1 MKHYFVTIFLI
12 FSSFFSF
19 TQVKNEKFIPA
30 SNQDCKLYDANYIEG
45 KTYEWQGSVKDN
57 FAHGF
62 GVLSVFIK
70 DTIYEKIEAQFIN
83 GIAEGKGEIERPD
96 KEIVIQGVFKDGL
109 INGPGKII
117 KQHGYEYVGNLINDV
132 AHGKGKIVYG
142 NGSSFEGTFRS
153 GVFWTGKYLNL
164 QDIEQFF
171 YRQEKVESLPP
182 INNYEPKLNTLLT
195 EYFDENW
202 NRCDKSIATYYRK
215 VTYKAPHK
223 PDGLIRDYFLNGTLQ
238 SEFKCLYIDYNDDY
252 MNFHDEGVVKYYYNS
267 GELASERNYNL
278 NNSYY
283 GSSISYYRNG
293 EIKNLVNYNLRGLK
307 QGPEFTYDNKG
318 NISGLSYYENG
329 ELWKERYFEIDENGF
344 WSSLHIEDFEK
355 NSDFWYQNVNS
366 SVFKDVLFLSHK
378 EKGDLYYRTK
388 EFDLDNEIA
397 YDLFAE
403 AKVDKNQELSLI
415 FGYLNNSNYS
425 SFNISAK
432 EVKILHY
439 EDGELVAGERFK
451 FKRKKGVNTY
461 NIRNFNDELKFLI
474 NNEEIYNCRLW
485 DFRGHEA
492 GVAVSGK
499 GFGFIKNFLVKM
511 WFNEE
516 QSEIL
521 EDIFLNN
528 LEEGLG
534 ENELEYWDGNGSG
547 FFLSKE
553 GYIATNQHVIE
564 GAKEIQVEYLSNGE
578 KKVFKAEVVISDKTS
593 DLAILEITDEKF
605 EMNHS
610 IPYNLD
616 FKIKD
621 IGSEVF
627 ALGYP
632 MADVLGDEIKYT
644 EGSISSKTGINGD
657 ISSYQISVPIQPGN
671 SGGPLFDANGN
682 VVGITSS
689 ILNREMFDS
698 ENVNYAIKVSYLK
711 NLIDVLPKTI
721 KANNSVVL
729 KKMSKTEKIK
739 ELKNFIPIIRVKL

>member
-1 MKHYFVTIFLI
+1 MIKVLASSFCIFLI
-12 FSSFFSF
+12 FISFS
-19 TQVKNEKFIPA
+19 QINNEKIISV
-30 SNQDCKLYDANYIEG
+30 SNQDCKVYDANYIEG
-45 KTYEWQGSVKDN
+45 KTYKWQGGVKDN
-57 FAHGF
+57 FANGL
-62 GVLSVFIK
+62 GVLSVFIG
-70 DTIYEKIEAQFIN
+70 DAIYEKIEAQFIN
-83 GIAEGKGEIERPD
+83 GVAEEKGKIERPEQ
-96 KEIVIQGVFKDGL
+96 EIIIQGVFKDGL

-132 AHGKGKIVYG
+132 AHGEGKMIYG
-142 NGSSFEGTFRS
+142 NGSSFEGVFNS
-153 GVFWTGKYLNL
+153 GRFWTGEYIDL
-164 QDIEQFF
+164 QDNKVLY
-171 YRQEKVESLPP
+171 YRQNRVETIPK
-182 INNYEPKLNTLLT
+182 IKNYVPKMKKTLT

-202 NRCDKSIATYYRK
+202 LRCDKSNASYYRK
-215 VTYKAPHK
+215 ISYQSQNK
-223 PDGLIRDYFLNGTLQ
+223 PIGLIRDYYIDGTLQ

-267 GELASERNYNL
+267 GELASEKNYNL
-278 NNSYY
+278 KNSYY

-293 EIKNLVNYNLRGLK
+293 EIKNYVNYNLRGFK
-307 QGPEFTYDNKG
+307 HGNESTYDKKG
-318 NISGLSYYENG
+318 NISGLSYYKNG
-329 ELWKERYFEIDENGF
+329 ELWKERYFVIENGL
-344 WSSLHIEDFEK
+344 WSSVHIEDFEK
-355 NSDFWYQNVNS
+355 NSEFWYENNKS
-366 SVFKDVLFLSHK
+366 SVFKDVLFLSLK
-378 EKGDLYYRTK
+378 DKDDMYYRTK
-388 EFDLDNEIA
+388 EFDLSNDIA
-397 YDLFAE
+397 CDLFAE

-415 FGYLNNSNYS
+415 FGYLNPSNYS

-432 EVKILHY
+432 GVRILHY
-439 EDGELVAGERFK
+439 EDGELVAGDQVK
-451 FKRKKGVNTY
+451 FKRKKGINTY
-461 NIRNFNDELKFLI
+461 GIRKFNEELKFFI
-474 NNEEIYNCRLW
+474 NKEEIYNCRLW

-499 GFGFIKNFLVKM
+499 GYGFIKDFSVVM
-511 WFNEE
+511 WFNQE
-516 QSEIL
+516 QSEML
-521 EDIFLNN
+521 EDIFLSNS
-528 LEEGLG
+528 EEGLG
-534 ENELEYWDGNGSG
+534 QNELENWNGNGSG

-578 KKVFKAEVVISDKTS
+578 KKVYKAEVVISDKTS

-605 EMNHS
+605 VMNHS
-610 IPYNLD
+610 IPYSLD

-671 SGGPLFDANGN
+671 SGGPLFDENGN

-698 ENVNYAIKVSYLK
+698 ENVNYAIKISYLK

-721 KANNSVVL
+721 KTNNSDGL
-729 KKMSKTEKIK
+729 KKMAKTEKIK

>member
-1 MKHYFVTIFLI
+1 MKKYIVTISLI

-19 TQVKNEKFIPA
+19 SQVKNEKIISV
-30 SNQDCKLYDANYIEG
+30 SNQDCKVYDANYVEG
-45 KTYEWQGSVKDN
+45 KTYKWQGSVKDN
-57 FAHGF
+57 FANGF

-83 GIAEGKGEIERPD
+83 GVAEGKGKIERPEQ
-96 KEIVIQGVFKDGL
+96 EIIIQGVFKDGL

-132 AHGKGKIVYG
+132 AHGKGKIIYG
-142 NGSSFEGTFRS
+142 NGSSFKGVFNS
-153 GVFWTGKYLNL
+153 GVFWTGEYFDL
-164 QDIEQFF
+164 QENKVLYF
-171 YRQEKVESLPP
+171 RQNRVETIPKIKNYVP
-182 INNYEPKLNTLLT
+182 IMNTTLT

-202 NRCDKSIATYYRK
+202 WRCDKSNASYYRK
-215 VTYKAPHK
+215 ISYQSPNK
-223 PDGLIRDYFLNGTLQ
+223 PKGLIRDYYIDGTLQ

-252 MNFHDEGVVKYYYNS
+252 LNFHDEGVVKYYYNS
-267 GELASERNYNL
+267 GELASEKNYNL
-278 NNSYY
+278 KNSYY

-293 EIKNLVNYNLRGLK
+293 EIKNYVNYNLRGFK
-307 QGPEFTYDNKG
+307 QGPEYTYDKKG

-329 ELWKERYFEIDENGF
+329 ELWKERYFEIENGF
-344 WSSLHIEDFEK
+344 WSSVHLEDFEK
-355 NSDFWYQNVNS
+355 NSEFWYENDNS
-366 SVFKDVLFLSHK
+366 SVFKDILFLSHK
-378 EKGDLYYRTK
+378 DKDDIYYRTK
-388 EFDLDNEIA
+388 EFDLDNEFA
-397 YDLFAE
+397 YTILAE
-403 AKVDKNQELSLI
+403 AKVDKSQELSLI

-432 EVKILHY
+432 EVSVTHF
-439 EDGELVAGERFK
+439 EDGEGVSETKK
-451 FKRKKGVNTY
+451 FKRNKGI
-461 NIRNFNDELKFLI
+461 NIYKIENYKGELKFFI
-474 NNEEIYNCRLW
+474 NNEEIYNFRLW
-485 DFRGHEA
+485 EFRGNEA
-492 GVAVSGK
+492 GIAVSGK
-499 GFGFIKNFLVKM
+499 GYGFIRNFLVKT
-511 WFNEE
+511 WFNQE
-516 QSEIL
+516 QSEVL
-521 EDIFLNN
+521 YDIFLNN
-528 LEEGLG
+528 SEEGLSQ
-534 ENELEYWDGNGSG
+534 NELEYWDGNGSG

-578 KKVFKAEVVISDKTS
+578 KKVYTAEVVISDKTS

-605 EMNHS
+605 AMNHS

-644 EGSISSKTGINGD
+644 EGSISSKTGIDGD

-671 SGGPLFDANGN
+671 SGGPLFDENGN

-698 ENVNYAIKVSYLK
+698 ENVNYAIKISYLK

-721 KANNSVVL
+721 KANNSDVL